1 MMQREWVTGNH
12 ARITGVSIVADILLI
27 IAGVLLAVT
36 VVTLAKYLRQLH
48 MARNEYEK
56 AKDAV
61 EDIILSFNRQFK
73 RAAERM
79 EFVAYKVEANTSRSD
94 RAISKAEEIEKQLQ
108 ATGGKLNGLS
118 EDRDKALAR
127 LGEVDQ
133 RIRDVTTSQETLTT
147 RLTTFE
153 EQTKQLAAS
162 PMPSVETVIPLRRDK
177 ALAPLT
183 ETGLAALE
191 MLAAEGPKT
200 APEIKERI
208 KLSREHTARLMKKLY
223 EEGYLE
229 RDPSKIPFKYSVK
242 KEMEKLLKKTEA
254 GAL

>member
-1 MMQREWVTGNH
+1 MQREQATGDH
-12 ARITGVSIVADILLI
+12 TYITEVPIVVDILLI
-27 IAGVLLAVT
+27 IAGVLLAAT
-36 VVTLAKYLRQLH
+36 VMILAKYLRQLH
-48 MARNEYEK
+48 AARTEYAK
-56 AKDAV
+56 AKGAV

-73 RAAERM
+73 RGDERM
-79 EFVAYKVEANTSRSD
+79 ELVAYKVEANTSRSD

-108 ATGGKLNGLS
+108 VTHGKFDCLS
-118 EDRDKALAR
+118 EDRDKEIAR
-127 LGEVDQ
+127 LSEVEQ
-133 RIRDVTTSQETLTT
+133 RIRDVTMSQETLTT

-153 EQTKQLAAS
+153 EQMKQLSVS
-162 PMPSVETVIPLRRDK
+162 PVLSAETVIPLRRDK

-183 ETGLAALE
+183 GTELAALE
-191 MLAAEGPKT
+191 ILAAEGSKT

-223 EEGYLE
+223 EEGYME